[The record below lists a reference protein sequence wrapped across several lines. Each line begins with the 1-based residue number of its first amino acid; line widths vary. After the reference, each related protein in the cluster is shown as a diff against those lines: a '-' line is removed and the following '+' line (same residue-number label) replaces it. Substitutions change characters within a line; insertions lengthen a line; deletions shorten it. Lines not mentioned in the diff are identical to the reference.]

1 MLKYLPSIE
10 HFLTSTLHGPRTIRV
25 WETFGCVDN
34 EGKSFRGGCLIP
46 FYLQAVHL
54 QRNGNTPRTPCPLP
68 CGRCHPS
75 LGLSPVTNEP
85 TENKKLLISAALM

>member
-1 MLKYLPSIE
+1 MDLELSECGRLSVVWIMKARVLGVAVL
-10 HFLTSTLHGPRTIRV
+10 FL
-25 WETFGCVDN
+25 
-34 EGKSFRGGCLIP
+34 